1 MVEGQGISMARRI
14 VSTIDSSAWDM
25 VLVTGSAA
33 RGVSD
38 QSSDVDLHLYRTNL
52 VGTPESLQPSLAAGG
67 ATLIFGQPT
76 TTGRFEKF
84 QLDGRYIDVE
94 QVDMELLN
102 AIAGRIEMGVVET
115 ADIKSIVGV
124 RDAIAIA
131 GADTLRTWHD
141 RLKMTDDV
149 ATSEARRLAGRIRP
163 VRALCALTWARSD
176 EISYFARVSPV
187 LLAGLGLLGAVNRE
201 WVATDDPK
209 WLPWQIERL
218 DVKPP
223 GLLDGF
229 RAALTA
235 PTVQSTELADGL
247 LRDILNLVDEH
258 IDGADTRAARF
269 ILRLGPTP
277 SR

>member
-1 MVEGQGISMARRI
+1 M
-14 VSTIDSSAWDM
+14 
-25 VLVTGSAA
+25 
-33 RGVSD
+33 
-38 QSSDVDLHLYRTNL
+38 
-52 VGTPESLQPSLAAGG
+52 AAGG

-76 TTGRFEKF
+76 ATGRFEEF

-115 ADIKSIVGV
+115 TDVKSIVGV

-201 WVATDDPK
+201 WVASDDPK
-209 WLPWQIERL
+209 WLPWQVRFGARIGESQLFDRREASDDCL
-218 DVKPP
+218 
-223 GLLDGF
+223 GE
-229 RAALTA
+229 AH
-235 PTVQSTELADGL
+235 
-247 LRDILNLVDEH
+247 LVGMH
-258 IDGADTRAARF
+258 GAECPAVVDRPVPAARTVA
-269 ILRLGPTP
+269 GEWP
-277 SR
+277 SSPAV